1 MYSLDIQNVSHAF
14 DNNQVLKNIELKIHQ
29 GEIFGLLG
37 PTGAG
42 KTTLLK
48 ILTGQLRQQ
57 NGSAFVFEK
66 DTKSLDLED
75 YEKFGMVL
83 ENVGIYERL
92 SCYDNLLLFTK
103 IYGID
108 KKNVDYVLKRVGLL
122 EAKKTIG
129 MNLSKGM
136 RQRLALA
143 RAIIHHPKIL
153 FLDEPTSGLDPAT
166 VQEIHRLLCD
176 LKDEGI
182 TIFMT
187 THNMVEATKLC
198 HHVGLLHLGE
208 IVEYGEPKEVC
219 QRYDHQKNI
228 HIQLNDMTNITLS
241 NSAES
246 ADVISEYIRS
256 GKLQAIHS
264 SEPTLETVFIELTGR
279 RFE

>member
-1 MYSLDIQNVSHAF
+1 MHSIDIKKVSHSF
-14 DNNQVLKNIELKIHQ
+14 GDEEVLKGIELQIRQ

-48 ILTGQLRQQ
+48 ILTGQLGQKGGEA
-57 NGSAFVFEK
+57 NVFGK
-66 DTKSLDLED
+66 DTRKLSLSD
-75 YEKFGMVL
+75 YEQFGMVL
-83 ENVGIYERL
+83 DNVGIYDRL

-108 KKNVDYVLKRVGLL
+108 KKRIDYVLRRVGLL
-122 EAKKTIG
+122 EAKKTLG

-143 RAIIHHPKIL
+143 RAIVHEPKIL

-166 VQEIHRLLCD
+166 VQEIHKLLNEIRS
-176 LKDEGI
+176 EGV
-182 TIFMT
+182 TIFLT

-198 HHVGLLHLGE
+198 DHVGMLNNGD

-219 QRYDHQKNI
+219 QRYNHQKTVEL
-228 HIQLNDMTNITLS
+228 QLESGEVTTLA
-241 NSAES
+241 NGPES
-246 ADVISEYIRS
+246 ADEIAEYFSKGVI
-256 GKLQAIHS
+256 KAIHS
-264 SEPTLETVFIELTGR
+264 NEPSLETVFIELTGR
-279 RFE
+279 GFE